1 MGPPA
6 VGKSTVAA
14 QLCQYYKLH
23 HIKIADVIQ
32 EAVEKLQ
39 RRANRADVDDEDEDD
54 DDKAQEAKDHLSV
67 LEDDKE
73 ENKGLVSDF

>member
-1 MGPPA
+1 M
-6 VGKSTVAA
+6 
-14 QLCQYYKLH
+14 
-23 HIKIADVIQ
+23 
-32 EAVEKLQ
+32 EKLQ